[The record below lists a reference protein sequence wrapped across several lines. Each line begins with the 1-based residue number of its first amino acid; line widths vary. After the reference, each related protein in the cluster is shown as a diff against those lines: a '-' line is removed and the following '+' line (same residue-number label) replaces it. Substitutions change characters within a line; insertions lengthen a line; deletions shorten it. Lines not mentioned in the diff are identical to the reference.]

1 MTPGTSFAEFCR
13 LASCGGLVAVN
24 ETVSADLLTP
34 LSAYLRIAQGSSRSF
49 LLESVEGGEHLARYS
64 FLGAEPAMV
73 VRSRNGLTTVQDSGG
88 TRQEPGTAVDV
99 LRREFAHR
107 KLAAAENIAPMAGG
121 CVGYLG
127 YAASRWFDPAMQA
140 VAGAGDDACF
150 MIFRTVLAFDHARQ
164 QIQIRTLA
172 EVAPEASEA
181 ELRQRFDAAAAINR
195 QVVRQL
201 SAAVELPL
209 KAAPVTG
216 ADEAQF
222 DSNFTPA
229 EFERAV
235 AEGKELIFAGEC
247 FQIVLSQRFRRKT
260 TANAVA
266 LYRALRATNPSPY
279 MFLLNL
285 GVSPGV
291 NPGVSPGPSPESGAE
306 QALIGASPEMLV
318 RCRDRELTYR
328 PIAGTRPR
336 GANAEQDAHLAKE
349 LLADQKER
357 AEHMMLV
364 DLGRNDLGRVARY
377 GTVKVKELMTVEKY
391 SHVQHIVTELQA
403 ELRPELDRF
412 DALGACFPAGTV
424 TGAPKIRAM
433 QGIAELERGAREAYS
448 GAVLYADYANNLD
461 SCITIRTMELI
472 GDELSVQ
479 AGAGIVA
486 DSVPATEWEETI
498 NKSRAL
504 RRAVALAEAEG

>member
-1 MTPGTSFAEFCR
+1 MSAGSEFDDFCR
-13 LASCGGLVAVN
+13 LALSGEAGLGGLVAVA

-34 LSAYLRIAQGSSRSF
+34 LSAYLRIAQGTERSF

-64 FLGAEPAMV
+64 FLGADPVMV
-73 VRSRNGLTTVQDSGG
+73 VRTRNGVTTVQDAAGE
-88 TRQEPGTAVDV
+88 RIEPGTAVDI

-107 KLAAAENIAPMAGG
+107 KLAAAEHIAPMAGG

-140 VAGAGDDACF
+140 VSGAGDDACF
-150 MIFRTVLAFDHARQ
+150 LIFRTVLAFDHARQ

-172 EVAPEASEA
+172 EVEAGASEA
-181 ELRQRFDAAAAINR
+181 ELKEKFDAAAAKNHE
-195 QVVRQL
+195 VVRKL

-209 KAAPVTG
+209 KAMAVSG
-216 ADEAQF
+216 AGEAGF
-222 DSNFTPA
+222 DSNFSPQ

-235 AEGKELIFAGEC
+235 VEGKELIFAGEC
-247 FQIVLSQRFRRKT
+247 FQIVLSQRFQRKT
-260 TANAVA
+260 KANAVA

-279 MFLLNL
+279 MFLLNF
-285 GVSPGV
+285 GEEAV
-291 NPGVSPGPSPESGAE
+291 NRGER
-306 QALIGASPEMLV
+306 ALIGASPEMLV

-328 PIAGTRPR
+328 PIAGTRSR
-336 GANAEQDAHLAKE
+336 GASVAEDARLAAE
-349 LLADQKER
+349 LLADEKER

-364 DLGRNDLGRVARY
+364 DLGRNDLGRVATY
-377 GTVKVKELMTVEKY
+377 GTVKVKKLLTVEKY
-391 SHVQHIVTELQA
+391 SHVQHLVTELQA
-403 ELRPELDRF
+403 ELRPGLDRF

-461 SCITIRTMELI
+461 SCITIRTMELT
-472 GDELSVQ
+472 GDQLSVQ

-486 DSVPATEWEETI
+486 DSVPTLEWEETV

>member
-1 MTPGTSFAEFCR
+1 MTPASQFAEFCR
-13 LASCGGLVAVN
+13 FASSAALVAVA

-34 LSAYLRIAQGSSRSF
+34 LSAYLRIAQGAERSF

-64 FLGAEPAMV
+64 FLGADPAMV
-73 VRSRNGLTTVQDSGG
+73 VRSRNGVTTVQDAAGE
-88 TRQEPGTAVDV
+88 REEPGTAVDV
-99 LRREFAHR
+99 LRRELAHR
-107 KLAAAENIAPMAGG
+107 KLAAPENIAPMAGG

-140 VAGAGDDACF
+140 IAGSGDDACF
-150 MIFRTVLAFDHARQ
+150 LIFRTVLAFDHARQ

-172 EVAPEASEA
+172 EVQPGASLA
-181 ELRQRFDAAAAINR
+181 VLRQNFDAASACNR
-195 QVVRQL
+195 EVVRKL

-209 KAAPVTG
+209 KAMPVSG
-216 ADEAQF
+216 AGEADF
-222 DSNFTPA
+222 ESNFSRA

-247 FQIVLSQRFRRKT
+247 FQIVLSQRFQRRSK
-260 TANAVA
+260 ANAVA

-279 MFLLNL
+279 MFLLNF
-285 GVSPGV
+285 GASSEG
-291 NPGVSPGPSPESGAE
+291 GGKSGGESGGE
-306 QALIGASPEMLV
+306 RALIGASPEMLV

-328 PIAGTRPR
+328 PIAGTRVR
-336 GANAEQDAHLAKE
+336 GANSDEDARLAEE
-349 LLADQKER
+349 LLADEKER

-364 DLGRNDLGRVARY
+364 DLGRNDLGRVASY
-377 GTVKVKELMTVEKY
+377 GTVKVKKLMTVEKY
-391 SHVQHIVTELQA
+391 SHVQHLVTELEA
-403 ELRPELDRF
+403 ELRPEQDRF

-433 QGIAELERGAREAYS
+433 QGIADLERGPLEAYA

-461 SCITIRTMELI
+461 SCITIRTIELA
-472 GDELSVQ
+472 GDQLSVQ

-504 RRAVALAEAEG
+504 RRAVALAEFEE

>member
-1 MTPGTSFAEFCR
+1 MTARTEFADFR
-13 LASCGGLVAVN
+13 KLAAAGGLVAVT

-49 LLESVEGGEHLARYS
+49 LLESVQGGEHLARYS

-73 VRSRNGLTTVQDSGG
+73 VSSRNGVTTVQDADGQ
-88 TRQEPGTAVDV
+88 REEVGTAVGA
-99 LRREFAHR
+99 LRREFANR
-107 KLAAAENIAPMAGG
+107 KLVAGENVAPMAGG

-127 YAASRWFDPAMQA
+127 YATSSWFDGAMQA
-140 VAGAGDDACF
+140 IPGTRDDACF
-150 MIFRTVLAFDHARQ
+150 LIFRTVLAFDHARQ

-172 EVAPEASEA
+172 EVGADATDA
-181 ELRQRFDAAAAINR
+181 ELKEKFDAATEKNSE
-195 QVVRQL
+195 VVHKL
-201 SAAVELPL
+201 SAAVKLPL
-209 KAAPVTG
+209 KALALTG
-216 ADEAQF
+216 AGEVEF
-222 DSNFTPA
+222 ESNFSRE

-235 AEGKELIFAGEC
+235 SDGKELIFAGEC

-260 TANAVA
+260 KANAVA

-279 MFLLNL
+279 MFLLNF
-285 GVSPGV
+285 GTCPDTGR
-291 NPGVSPGPSPESGAE
+291 ER
-306 QALIGASPEMLV
+306 ALIGASPEMLV

-328 PIAGTRPR
+328 PIAGTRVR
-336 GANAEQDAHLAKE
+336 GVNVEEDARLAEE
-349 LLADQKER
+349 LLADQKEC

-364 DLGRNDLGRVARY
+364 DLGRNDLGRVASY
-377 GTVKVKELMTVEKY
+377 GTVKVDRLMTVEKY
-391 SHVQHIVTELQA
+391 SHVQHLVTELHA

-433 QGIAELERGAREAYS
+433 QGIADLERGPREAYA
-448 GAVLYADYANNLD
+448 GAVMYADYANNLD
-461 SCITIRTMELI
+461 SCITIRSIELL

-486 DSVPATEWEETI
+486 DSVPATEWEETV
-498 NKSRAL
+498 NKSRAM
-504 RRAVALAEAEG
+504 RRAVALAELEG

>member
-1 MTPGTSFAEFCR
+1 VTDRSHFDEFRR
-13 LASCGGLVAVN
+13 LAADGGLVPVA

-34 LSAYLRIAQGSSRSF
+34 LSAYLRIAQGASRSF

-73 VRSRNGLTTVQDSGG
+73 VRSRNGVTTVEDGNG
-88 TRQEPGTAVDV
+88 EHTEPGTAVDV

-107 KLAAAENIAPMAGG
+107 KLSAAENIAPMAGG

-127 YAASRWFDPAMQA
+127 YSAAAWFDPAMQSVPGNA
-140 VAGAGDDACF
+140 DEACF
-150 MIFRTVLAFDHARQ
+150 LIFRTVLAFDHARQ

-172 EVAPEASEA
+172 EVEPGASDSQLEEKFVLA
-181 ELRQRFDAAAAINR
+181 SASNR
-195 QVVRQL
+195 EVVRKL
-201 SAAVELPL
+201 SAAVTLPL
-209 KAAPVTG
+209 KGLAVTG
-216 ADEAQF
+216 ADEADF
-222 DSNFTPA
+222 ESNFERA

-235 AEGKELIFAGEC
+235 AQGKELIFAGEC
-247 FQIVLSQRFRRKT
+247 FQIVLAQRFQRKT
-260 TANAVA
+260 TADAVS

-279 MFLLNL
+279 MFLLNF
-285 GVSPGV
+285 
-291 NPGVSPGPSPESGAE
+291 GPNSHNGGD

-318 RCRDRELTYR
+318 RCRNRELTYR

-336 GANAEQDAHLAKE
+336 GANSDEDARLAEE
-349 LLADQKER
+349 LLADEKER

-377 GTVKVKELMTVEKY
+377 GTVKVRKLMTVEKY
-391 SHVQHIVTELQA
+391 SHVQHLVTELQA

-433 QGIAELERGAREAYS
+433 QGIAELERGPREAYA
-448 GAVLYADYANNLD
+448 GAVLYADYAGNLD
-461 SCITIRTMELI
+461 SCITIRTMELA
-472 GDELSVQ
+472 GNQLSVQ

-486 DSVPATEWEETI
+486 DSVPASEWEETI

-504 RRAVALAEAEG
+504 RRAVALAEAEVSHAARD

>member
-1 MTPGTSFAEFCR
+1 MTASSEFADFQR
-13 LASCGGLVAVN
+13 LAAKGGLVAVT

-34 LSAYLRIAQGSSRSF
+34 LSAYLRIAQKAERSF

-64 FLGAEPAMV
+64 FLGAGPAMV
-73 VRSRNGLTTVQDSGG
+73 VRSRHGVTTVEDANG
-88 TRQEPGTAVDV
+88 RREEAGTAVDI
-99 LRREFAHR
+99 LRREFANR
-107 KLAAAENIAPMAGG
+107 TLAAAENTAPMAGG

-127 YAASRWFDPAMQA
+127 YAASKWFDGAMQA
-140 VAGAGDDACF
+140 VTGTGDEACF
-150 MIFRTVLAFDHARQ
+150 LIFRTVLAFDHARQ

-172 EVAPEASEA
+172 EVEAGAGEA
-181 ELRQRFDAAAAINR
+181 ELQKKFDAATAENR
-195 QVVRQL
+195 EVVRKL

-209 KAAPVTG
+209 KTLAVGG
-216 ADEAQF
+216 AGEAEF
-222 DSNFTPA
+222 ESNFARP

-260 TANAVA
+260 KANAVA

-279 MFLLNL
+279 MFLLNF
-285 GVSPGV
+285 
-291 NPGVSPGPSPESGAE
+291 GADAGGE
-306 QALIGASPEMLV
+306 RALIGASPEMLV

-328 PIAGTRPR
+328 PIAGTRVR
-336 GANAEQDAHLAKE
+336 GVNAEEDALLAEE
-349 LLADQKER
+349 LLADEKER

-364 DLGRNDLGRVARY
+364 DLGRNDLGRVAKY
-377 GTVKVKELMTVEKY
+377 GTVKVKKLMTVERY
-391 SHVQHIVTELQA
+391 SHVQHLVTELQA

-461 SCITIRTMELI
+461 SCITIRTMELA

-486 DSVPATEWEETI
+486 DSVPAMEWEETI

-504 RRAVALAEAEG
+504 RRAVALAEWNG